1 MRKALMLAFAGVS
14 LATAPAAPAQKA
26 AVDWSNRVAT
36 TAGGAHVMGN
46 PAAPVKLVEY
56 LSYTCNH
63 CAYFAIAAS
72 APLKS
77 EFVASGRTS
86 VELRHAVRD
95 RLDFTAALLA
105 RCGGATDFFRNS
117 DAIFAAQPEWMA
129 RGHRFEH
136 GDGAHLATLPV
147 AGAVKA
153 LAEGSGLYAL
163 MQRLGYSDAQL
174 DACLADAEQQR
185 LVGAM
190 TEQAWEVAKISGT
203 PHFTINGTPQPVTS
217 WPALEP
223 RLRAAQN

>member
-1 MRKALMLAFAGVS
+1 MRKALMLMVAGLS
-14 LATAPAAPAQKA
+14 LTTAVAPAAEKA
-26 AVDWSNRVAT
+26 AVDWSKRFAT
-36 TAGGAHVMGN
+36 TAAGAHVMGN

-72 APLKS
+72 KPLKS
-77 EFVASGRTS
+77 EFVATGRTS
-86 VELRHAVRD
+86 VEVRHAVRD
-95 RLDFTAALLA
+95 RLDFAAALLA
-105 RCGGATDFFRNS
+105 RCGGASNFFRNS
-117 DAIFAAQPEWMA
+117 DAIFAAQPEWME

-136 GDGAHLATLPV
+136 GEGAHLATLPIT
-147 AGAVKA
+147 AAVKA

-163 MQRLGYSDAQL
+163 MKTLGYPDAQL
-174 DACLADAEQQR
+174 DACLADAEQQK

-217 WPALEP
+217 WSALEP